1 MTAVQRLQLLP
12 APGTTPAGQAVAAPD
27 RGEQQVK
34 PVVPARFVQRGL
46 QDPRDAQGLARGGVE
61 TPQVESRTAD
71 RRLSD
76 RQSRQAGPD
85 GADNRRTTRATGEA
99 PAKRAA
105 PATGHTYGFSH
116 LSSLPFLVQ
125 VLGQEGGQE
134 GMSAARRASP
144 QTSLSS
150 HRDAAQLGSD
160 IYRKAGGE
168 PEFLPETAT
177 FVRLAV

>member
-12 APGTTPAGQAVAAPD
+12 PPGTTPAGQAVAAPGG
-27 RGEQQVK
+27 GEQQVK
-34 PVVPARFVQRGL
+34 PVVPARPVQRGL
-46 QDPRDAQGLARGGVE
+46 QDPRDSQELARRGGDTPPVE
-61 TPQVESRTAD
+61 RRTAD
-71 RRLSD
+71 RD
-76 RQSRQAGPD
+76 WQSRQAEPD
-85 GADNRRTTRATGEA
+85 EANNRETTHAAAEA

-105 PATGHTYGFSH
+105 AGRRYGFSH

-125 VLGQEGGQE
+125 VLGQEGEQE
-134 GMSAARRASP
+134 GISAARPATP
-144 QTSLSS
+144 QTGLSR

-177 FVRLAV
+177 FVRLVV